1 MKKLHR
7 ALALMLTLM
16 MVLTYMPALAFAED
30 ADTDMPRYWY
40 VEGDDVVLAPG
51 QTSCDLKAIMDL
63 NQMDYYEEEGYALPT
78 FSYRWVERVYDEDA
92 EETVE
97 KDVGT
102 GSTLKGAGAGSY
114 ICYVTDSYGQEDYNF
129 YEVSYAEP
137 TGLTFTPVK
146 SGVRELWRSDQ
157 FMDGDKI
164 TLEYSNFDDT
174 TYTYTSGK
182 WLYKNTELPYVVD
195 ALYEDGSFDIDD
207 EENIGKNFTYE
218 VRCNYDS
225 ALKDGPFNAKCI
237 SGVAS
242 VSFTPATISVW
253 GPNILVS
260 DQTGS
265 FYDIERRYKWTTHDG
280 DEYTWYAKG
289 DSLTVKFI
297 DGKTVTYKAGLVEI
311 SETYNTPYFINGDDF
326 IWLNLEY
333 DNLLQPGKN
342 SASVSYRKVK
352 APVTIFVD
360 DPAQK
365 AQRDKAAAA
374 AKAEKAR
381 QGVADSKIPKVKGA
395 KKSKVS
401 KSSIT
406 LKWTKL
412 TSKQLKKSKATKY
425 EIWACPNK
433 KFASADT
440 KMKTVSK
447 SKSSGKI
454 SGLKKKTNYYV
465 KVRAIRYANGV
476 KYVGAWSSVKKIK
489 TK

>member
-30 ADTDMPRYWY
+30 ENPDMPRYWY

-92 EETVE
+92 GETVE
-97 KDVGT
+97 KDAGS
-102 GSTLKGAGAGSY
+102 GSTLKGAHAGSY
-114 ICYVTDSYGQEDYNF
+114 ICYVTDSYGCEDYNF
-129 YEVSYAEP
+129 YDVSNAMP
-137 TGLTFTPVK
+137 TGLTFTPAK
-146 SGVRELWRSDQ
+146 SGVREIWKYDQ

-164 TLEYSNFDDT
+164 TLEYSGFNDA
-174 TYTYTSGK
+174 TYIYSSGK

-195 ALYEDGSFDIDD
+195 AIYEDGTFDIENDD
-207 EENIGKNFTYE
+207 NICKSFTYE
-218 VRCNYDS
+218 VRCDYDP

-242 VSFTPATISVW
+242 VSFTPVTISVW
-253 GPNILVS
+253 GPDVQVS
-260 DQTGS
+260 NQHGS
-265 FYDIERRYKWTTHDG
+265 FYDIDRRYKWTTHDG
-280 DEYTWYAKG
+280 VEYTWFAKG
-289 DSLTVKFI
+289 DSLTVKYI
-297 DGKTVTYKAGLVEI
+297 DGKTVTYKAGLFDI
-311 SETYNTPYFINGDDF
+311 TETTNSPYFINGDDF
-326 IWLNLEY
+326 ILLDLEY
-333 DNLLQPGKN
+333 DNLLQPGNN
-342 SASVSYRKVK
+342 SASVNYRKVK
-352 APVTIFVD
+352 IPVTIFVD
-360 DPAQK
+360 TPAQK
-365 AQRDKAAAA
+365 NQRDQAAAA

-412 TSKQLKKSKATKY
+412 TSKQLKKSKVTKY

-433 KFASADT
+433 NFAKADT
-440 KMKTVSK
+440 KMKEVSK

-465 KVRAIRYANGV
+465 KVRAIRYASGV
-476 KYVGAWSSVKKIK
+476 KYVGKWSSTKKIK